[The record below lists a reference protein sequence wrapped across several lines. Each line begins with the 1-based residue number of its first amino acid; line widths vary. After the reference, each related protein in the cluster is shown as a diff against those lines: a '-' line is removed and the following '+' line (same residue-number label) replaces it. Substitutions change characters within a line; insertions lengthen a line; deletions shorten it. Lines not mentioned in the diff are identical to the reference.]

1 MANLLGLNNHLT
13 INKLIKQLSLSVVN
27 IFDIKMKFIR
37 KSKVIIWYNL
47 ISFYKGGDKV
57 VQALR
62 QDEYS
67 EPINYLDRVH
77 SDSRGWITKAEMNC
91 GYKQWHYRYNELL
104 EQDFNQENVYISL
117 NTFYSTFRRLEYLKE
132 LKAQF
137 IDLDIY
143 KTKFSKEQIIMHLEA
158 DYFNKSIPR
167 PNLIIDSGR
176 GLYLIWLLNSV
187 PSKALPLWKAIEEY
201 LYSVL
206 KPFGADRQALDPT
219 RVLRVP
225 GSINSK
231 SNTTVKVIEQYD
243 YIYDLREIQKEFL
256 PELEERKANK
266 KGRPSKTVFIHR
278 ERSLYYARIQ
288 DIIKLCEL
296 REYDLKG
303 HRELILFL
311 YRYYLCYFLEDT
323 KKALEDVL
331 ELNREFVYPLSE
343 TEVVRATRSAER
355 VYLSKDKDYKYK
367 NETLIELLLITELEE
382 TYMTTIISKKEYKR
396 RDREYQKNKY
406 KEKLKSEGKM
416 SKKEELEQTRA
427 KIKSLREQGFKNKE
441 IMQMLGITSTT
452 TFERH
457 ITYMKKNGLLK

>member
-1 MANLLGLNNHLT
+1 MG
-13 INKLIKQLSLSVVN
+13 QV
-27 IFDIKMKFIR
+27 
-37 KSKVIIWYNL
+37 
-47 ISFYKGGDKV
+47 
-57 VQALR
+57 LR
-62 QDEYS
+62 QEEYS
-67 EPINYLDRVH
+67 EQINYLDILH
-77 SDSRGWITKAEMNC
+77 SDSKGWITKAEINC

-104 EQDFNQENVYISL
+104 EQDFNQENVYISI

-137 IDLDIY
+137 IDLDVY
-143 KTKFSKEQIIMHLEA
+143 KTGFTKEQIIMHLEA

-219 RVLRVP
+219 RILRVP

-231 SNTTVKVIEQYD
+231 SKTTVKVIEQYD
-243 YIYDLREIQKEFL
+243 YIYDLREIQNEYL
-256 PELEERKANK
+256 PELEERKAKK

-296 REYDLKG
+296 REYDLRG

-323 KKALEDVL
+323 QKALEDVL
-331 ELNREFVYPLSE
+331 ELNREFIYPLSE
-343 TEVVRATRSAER
+343 TEVIRATRSAEK

-382 TYMTTIISKKEYKR
+382 TYMTTIISNKESKR
-396 RDREYQKNKY
+396 RRSIRDEKRY
-406 KEKLKSEGKM
+406 KEKLKLEGKM
-416 SKKEELEQTRA
+416 SKKEELEQLRA

>member
-1 MANLLGLNNHLT
+1 MGQAIRQEEYLE
-13 INKLIKQLSLSVVN
+13 QL
-27 IFDIKMKFIR
+27 
-37 KSKVIIWYNL
+37 
-47 ISFYKGGDKV
+47 
-57 VQALR
+57 
-62 QDEYS
+62 
-67 EPINYLDRVH
+67 NYLDILH
-77 SDSRGWITKAEMNC
+77 SDSKGWITRAEINC
-91 GYKQWHYRYNELL
+91 GYKQWHYRYKELL
-104 EQDFNQENVYISL
+104 EQDFNQENVYISI

-143 KTKFSKEQIIMHLEA
+143 KTGFTKAQIIMHLET

-187 PSKALPLWKAIEEY
+187 PSKALPLWKAVEEY

-231 SNTTVKVIEQYD
+231 SKTTVSIIDEYD
-243 YIYDLREIQKEFL
+243 YIYDLREIQNEYL
-256 PELEERKANK
+256 PELKPKEKK

-278 ERSLYYARIQ
+278 ERSLYFARIQ
-288 DIIKLCEL
+288 DITKLCEL

-303 HRELILFL
+303 YRELILFL

-331 ELNREFVYPLSE
+331 ELNREFIYPLSE
-343 TEVVRATRSAER
+343 NEVIRATRSAEK

-367 NETLIELLLITELEE
+367 NETLIELLAITELEE
-382 TYMTTIISKKEYKR
+382 THMTTIISDKEFKR
-396 RDREYQKNKY
+396 RKNIRNKKAY
-406 KEKLKSEGKM
+406 GEKLRADGKVSEKD
-416 SKKEELEQTRA
+416 KIAERRA
-427 KIKSLREQGFKNKE
+427 KIKDLLAEGLKRKDICLQLDISIKTYKRDISFLKEQGL
-441 IMQMLGITSTT
+441 I
-452 TFERH
+452 
-457 ITYMKKNGLLK
+457 

>member
-1 MANLLGLNNHLT
+1 MG
-13 INKLIKQLSLSVVN
+13 QV
-27 IFDIKMKFIR
+27 
-37 KSKVIIWYNL
+37 
-47 ISFYKGGDKV
+47 
-57 VQALR
+57 LR
-62 QDEYS
+62 QEEYS
-67 EPINYLDRVH
+67 EQINYLDILH
-77 SDSRGWITKAEMNC
+77 SDSKGWITKAEINC

-104 EQDFNQENVYISL
+104 EQDFNQENVYISI
-117 NTFYSTFRRLEYLKE
+117 NTFYSTFRRLEYIKE

-143 KTKFSKEQIIMHLEA
+143 KTGFTKEQIIMHLEA

-219 RVLRVP
+219 RILRVP

-231 SNTTVKVIEQYD
+231 SKTTVKVIEQYD
-243 YIYDLREIQKEFL
+243 YIYDLREIQNEYL
-256 PELEERKANK
+256 PELEERKAKK

-323 KKALEDVL
+323 QKALGDVL
-331 ELNREFVYPLSE
+331 ELNREFIYPLSE
-343 TEVVRATRSAER
+343 TEVIRATRSAEK
-355 VYLSKDKDYKYK
+355 VYLSKNKDYKYK
-367 NETLIELLLITELEE
+367 NETLIELLVITELEE
-382 TYMTTIISKKEYKR
+382 TYMSTIISKGEYKR
-396 RDREYQKNKY
+396 RDRVYQKNKY
-406 KEKLKSEGKM
+406 QRKLKSEGKI
-416 SKKEELEQTRA
+416 SEKEKLSQRRA
-427 KIKSLREQGFKNKE
+427 KIKDLLAEGLKQKDICSQLNISKETYIRDRKYLREQGL
-441 IMQMLGITSTT
+441 I
-452 TFERH
+452 
-457 ITYMKKNGLLK
+457 

>member
-1 MANLLGLNNHLT
+1 MG
-13 INKLIKQLSLSVVN
+13 
-27 IFDIKMKFIR
+27 
-37 KSKVIIWYNL
+37 
-47 ISFYKGGDKV
+47 
-57 VQALR
+57 QALR
-62 QDEYS
+62 QEKYLES
-67 EPINYLDRVH
+67 INYLDTLH
-77 SDSRGWITKAEMNC
+77 SDSKGWITKAEMNC

-104 EQDFNQENVYISL
+104 EQDFEQENVYISI

-143 KTKFSKEQIIMHLEA
+143 KTGFTKEQIIMHLEA

-176 GLYLIWLLNSV
+176 GLYLIWLLKSV

-206 KPFGADRQALDPT
+206 KTFGADRQALDPT

-231 SNTTVKVIEQYD
+231 SRTTVKIIDQYD

-256 PELEERKANK
+256 PELEERKSKK
-266 KGRPSKTVFIHR
+266 KGKPKKIRYIHM

-331 ELNREFVYPLSE
+331 ELNREFREPLRE
-343 TEVVRATRSAER
+343 TEVIRATRSAER
-355 VYLSKDKDYKYK
+355 VYLSKDKDYRYK

-382 TYMTTIISKKEYKR
+382 THMSTIISDKEFKR
-396 RDREYQKNKY
+396 RKNIRNKKAY
-406 KEKLKSEGKM
+406 EEKLKSEGKV
-416 SKKEELEQTRA
+416 SKKDKISQRRA
-427 KIKSLREQGFKNKE
+427 KIKDLLDKGLSQKEIYLSLNISKRTCINDIKYLKEQGL
-441 IMQMLGITSTT
+441 I
-452 TFERH
+452 
-457 ITYMKKNGLLK
+457 

>member
-1 MANLLGLNNHLT
+1 MG
-13 INKLIKQLSLSVVN
+13 
-27 IFDIKMKFIR
+27 
-37 KSKVIIWYNL
+37 
-47 ISFYKGGDKV
+47 
-57 VQALR
+57 QALR
-62 QDEYS
+62 QEEYS

-77 SDSRGWITKAEMNC
+77 SDSKGWITKAEMNC

-331 ELNREFVYPLSE
+331 ELNREFIYPLSE
-343 TEVVRATRSAER
+343 TEVIRATRSAEK
-355 VYLSKDKDYKYK
+355 VYLSKNKDYRYK

-382 TYMTTIISKKEYKR
+382 TYMSTIISKKEYKR
-396 RDREYQKNKY
+396 RENIRVKKAY

-416 SKKEELEQTRA
+416 SKKEELEQIRA
-427 KIKSLREQGFKNKE
+427 KIKSLRAKGLKNKE
-441 IMQMLGITSTT
+441 IMQMLGIHSTT

-457 ITYMKKNGLLK
+457 ISYLKKNGLI

>member
-1 MANLLGLNNHLT
+1 MG
-13 INKLIKQLSLSVVN
+13 QV
-27 IFDIKMKFIR
+27 
-37 KSKVIIWYNL
+37 
-47 ISFYKGGDKV
+47 
-57 VQALR
+57 LR
-62 QDEYS
+62 QEEYS
-67 EPINYLDRVH
+67 EQINYLDILH
-77 SDSRGWITKAEMNC
+77 SDSKGWITKAEINC

-104 EQDFNQENVYISL
+104 EQDFNQENVYISI

-143 KTKFSKEQIIMHLEA
+143 KTGFTKEQIIMHLEA

-187 PSKALPLWKAIEEY
+187 PSKALPLWKAVEEY

-219 RVLRVP
+219 RILRVP

-231 SNTTVKVIEQYD
+231 SKTTVKVIEQYD
-243 YIYDLREIQKEFL
+243 YIYDLREIQNEYL
-256 PELEERKANK
+256 PELEERKAKK

-343 TEVVRATRSAER
+343 TEVIRATRSAEK

-382 TYMTTIISKKEYKR
+382 TYMTTIISNKESKR
-396 RDREYQKNKY
+396 RRSIRDEKRY
-406 KEKLKSEGKM
+406 KEKLKLEGKM
-416 SKKEELEQTRA
+416 SKKEELEQLRA

>member
-1 MANLLGLNNHLT
+1 MG
-13 INKLIKQLSLSVVN
+13 QV
-27 IFDIKMKFIR
+27 
-37 KSKVIIWYNL
+37 
-47 ISFYKGGDKV
+47 
-57 VQALR
+57 LR
-62 QDEYS
+62 QEEYS
-67 EPINYLDRVH
+67 EQINYLDILH
-77 SDSRGWITKAEMNC
+77 SDSKGWITKAEINS

-104 EQDFNQENVYISL
+104 EQDFNQENVYISI

-143 KTKFSKEQIIMHLEA
+143 KTGFTKEQIIMHLEA

-187 PSKALPLWKAIEEY
+187 PSKALPLWKAVEEY

-219 RVLRVP
+219 RILRVP

-231 SNTTVKVIEQYD
+231 SKTTVKVIEQYD
-243 YIYDLREIQKEFL
+243 YIYDLREIQNEYL
-256 PELEERKANK
+256 PELEERKAKK

-323 KKALEDVL
+323 QKALEDVL
-331 ELNREFVYPLSE
+331 ELNREFIYPLSE
-343 TEVVRATRSAER
+343 TEVIRATRSAEK

-382 TYMTTIISKKEYKR
+382 TYMTTIISNKESKR
-396 RDREYQKNKY
+396 RKRKKKKKRY
-406 KEKLKSEGKM
+406 KEKLKLEGKM
-416 SKKEELEQTRA
+416 SKKEELEQLRA